1 MIEKNIR
8 ASLAHILLALI
19 NADNVIDQGEIKQ
32 FALLKKKYGII
43 PEDILASDSM
53 SFTQAVNNIVEYSV
67 NKNDTEFLDKFYEE
81 AKAMTTSDG
90 LCAQCEARILYAL
103 KAIFFSSKD
112 SGIRLL
118 SCKESTID
126 VAGPKVFFVREA
138 IHTDLSKNFDGYFQE
153 YYYEFLNYGF
163 ELINVTQIKDE
174 LIEMGE
180 ESITELLSI
189 GRPDMIH
196 PKAVEIFEAL
206 GQLTPQD
213 VFREILGGNI
223 DALND
228 GVTTFFLIK
237 ICDSK
242 VASSNASQNYY
253 NFLRIPVVSDK
264 KMRSIIRG
272 IVKDYSDCS
281 AHMNPIILPADFN
294 KFRYYSFT
302 KSLFKMLEA
311 EVDRKKK
318 GLKRLV
324 IDAVD
329 MKICLEGLLREGIDV
344 QYKQLALYILISWL
358 SAKNMLLI
366 RKLAGVNNDSKL
378 YNDSKDEGYVTSYI
392 EIAEDKYADIQETIM
407 KYEKDYTDP
416 CSTISQE
423 FGDLKKKLKDALQKE
438 ASGQWKETFDICSPI
453 SEKRI
458 LKSTIKR
465 RDNKSEYQI
474 TGYVINLPS
483 SYIFVR
489 VKGKKDLIP
498 ISQLFG

>member
-53 SFTQAVNNIVEYSV
+53 SFTQAVNNIVEYSETR
-67 NKNDTEFLDKFYEE
+67 NDSGFLNEFYEE
-81 AKAMTTSDG
+81 ARAMTTSDG

-180 ESITELLSI
+180 ENIAELMSI
-189 GRPDMIH
+189 GRPDMIR
-196 PKAVEIFEAL
+196 PKAIEIFNAL
-206 GQLTPQD
+206 IQLTPQD
-213 VFREILGGNI
+213 VFKEILGGNI

-242 VASSNASQNYY
+242 VTAGNESKNYY

-302 KSLFKMLEA
+302 KSMFKMLEA
-311 EVDRKKK
+311 EVDRKEK
-318 GLKRLV
+318 GLKRLI

-329 MKICLEGLLREGIDV
+329 MKIYLEGLLSEGINI
-344 QYKQLALYILISWL
+344 QYKQLALYMLISWL
-358 SAKNMLLI
+358 SSKNMLLVRSATGAYYENENEPYVKNYVDI
-366 RKLAGVNNDSKL
+366 ADDKFAEIQKKL
-378 YNDSKDEGYVTSYI
+378 
-392 EIAEDKYADIQETIM
+392 M
-407 KYEKDYTDP
+407 KYEKEFDNP
-416 CSTISQE
+416 CATLSQE

-438 ASGQWKETFDICSPI
+438 AINQLEEVFEVCSPV
-453 SEKRI
+453 SEKRVLESRI
-458 LKSTIKR
+458 ER
-465 RDNKSEYQI
+465 RDKKKEYQI
-474 TGYVINLPS
+474 SGYIIKLPS
-483 SYIFVR
+483 SYIFAR
-489 VKGKKDLIP
+489 VKGKKEPIP
-498 ISQLFG
+498 IGEIFD

>member
-1 MIEKNIR
+1 MIEKTIR
-8 ASLAHILLALI
+8 ASLAHVLLALI

-43 PEDILASDSM
+43 PDDILASDSM
-53 SFTQAVNNIVEYSV
+53 SFTQAVNNIVEYSETR
-67 NKNDTEFLDKFYEE
+67 NNPDFLNEFYEE

-103 KAIFFSSKD
+103 KAIFFSPKD

-180 ESITELLSI
+180 ESIAELMSI
-189 GRPDMIH
+189 GRPDMIR
-196 PKAVEIFEAL
+196 PKAIEIFNTL
-206 GQLTPQD
+206 IQLTPQD
-213 VFREILGGNI
+213 VFKEILGGNI

-228 GVTTFFLIK
+228 GITTFFLIK

-242 VASSNASQNYY
+242 VTVGNESPNYY

-302 KSLFKMLEA
+302 KSLFRMLET
-311 EVDRKKK
+311 EVDRREK
-318 GLKRLV
+318 GLKRLIV
-324 IDAVD
+324 DAVD
-329 MKICLEGLLREGIDV
+329 MKIYLEGLLSEGINI
-344 QYKQLALYILISWL
+344 QYKQLALYLLISWL
-358 SAKNMLLI
+358 SSKNMLLV
-366 RKLAGVNNDSKL
+366 RKETGAYYENENEPFVVN
-378 YNDSKDEGYVTSYI
+378 YV
-392 EIAEDKYADIQETIM
+392 EIADDKFAEIQKKLM
-407 KYEKDYTDP
+407 KYEKEFDDP
-416 CSTISQE
+416 CATISQE
-423 FGDLKKKLKDALQKE
+423 FGDLKKKLKDALKKE
-438 ASGQWKETFDICSPI
+438 AINQSKETFDLCSPL
-453 SEKRI
+453 SVKRVFES
-458 LKSTIKR
+458 KTNR
-465 RDNKSEYQI
+465 NDNKCEYQI
-474 TGYVINLPS
+474 SGYVINLPS
-483 SYIFVR
+483 SYIFAR
-489 VKGKKDLIP
+489 VKGKNELIP
-498 ISQLFG
+498 ISQIFE

>member
-8 ASLAHILLALI
+8 ASLAHILLSLI
-19 NADNVIDQGEIKQ
+19 NADDVIDQGEIKQ

-53 SFTQAVNNIVEYSV
+53 SFTQAVNNIVEYSL

-180 ESITELLSI
+180 ESIAELMSI
-189 GRPDMIH
+189 GRPDMIRQ
-196 PKAVEIFEAL
+196 KAIEIFNML
-206 GQLTPQD
+206 IQLTPQD
-213 VFREILGGNI
+213 VFKEILGGNI

-228 GVTTFFLIK
+228 GITTFFLIK

-242 VASSNASQNYY
+242 VTVGNESLNYY

-311 EVDRKKK
+311 EVDRREK
-318 GLKRLV
+318 GLKRL
-324 IDAVD
+324 IVD
-329 MKICLEGLLREGIDV
+329 TVEMKIYLEGLLSEGINI
-344 QYKQLALYILISWL
+344 QYKQLALYLLISWL
-358 SAKNMLLI
+358 SSKNMLLV
-366 RKLAGVNNDSKL
+366 RKETGAYYENENEPFVKN
-378 YNDSKDEGYVTSYI
+378 YV
-392 EIAEDKYADIQETIM
+392 EIADDKFAEIQKKLM
-407 KYEKDYTDP
+407 KYEKEFEDP
-416 CSTISQE
+416 CATISQE
-423 FGDLKKKLKDALQKE
+423 FGDLKKKLKDALKKE
-438 ASGQWKETFDICSPI
+438 AINQLKETFDSCSPV
-453 SEKRI
+453 SVKRV
-458 LKSTIKR
+458 LESKTERK
-465 RDNKSEYQI
+465 DNKRNYQI
-474 TGYVINLPS
+474 SGYVIKLPS
-483 SYIFVR
+483 SYIFAR
-489 VKGKKDLIP
+489 VKGRNGLIP
-498 ISQLFG
+498 ISQIFE